1 MNGQAP
7 APPAP
12 EDDGAPAG
20 PDIGER
26 ALGVFGLVLAAVV
39 GGIALDMLTG
49 GQFGLSRVIAALTG
63 NSNQADSDDDHG

>member
-7 APPAP
+7 APPP
-12 EDDGAPAG
+12 EDDRPAG

-26 ALGVFGLVLAAVV
+26 ALGVFGLALAVIV

-63 NSNQADSDDDHG
+63 SGQEQDAGDDGHG